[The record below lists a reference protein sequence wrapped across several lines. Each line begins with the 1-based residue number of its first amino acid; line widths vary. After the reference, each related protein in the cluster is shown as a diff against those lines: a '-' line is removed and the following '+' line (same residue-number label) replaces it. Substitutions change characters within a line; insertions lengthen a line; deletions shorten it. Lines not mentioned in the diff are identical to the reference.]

1 MSAFH
6 PSHLHLYSDCR
17 KWALNILRKKLL
29 ETAGL
34 DHKAIVSVDHFQH
47 VVFYLLI
54 YLCFG
59 DKYEDSVI
67 RQNTAVQRAIITNF
81 VEFNLLN
88 FTRYLGKILF
98 HKLWKEL
105 LEVRYEL
112 ENILLPLSD
121 AQREKKHIK
130 LMDGGGGEENT

>member
-1 MSAFH
+1 MGIEH
-6 PSHLHLYSDCR
+6 PQEKNS
-17 KWALNILRKKLL
+17 WKLL
-29 ETAGL
+29 DWTT
-34 DHKAIVSVDHFQH
+34 KRVSVDHFQH
-47 VVFYLLI
+47 AVFYLLI

-88 FTRYLGKILF
+88 FTPYLGKILF
-98 HKLWKEL
+98 HKLCKEL

-112 ENILLPLSD
+112 ENILLLLRD
-121 AQREKKHIK
+121 AQREKKHNK
-130 LMDGGGGEENT
+130 LMDGGGGENIVQVFG

>member
-6 PSHLHLYSDCR
+6 LSRLHLNSDCR

-34 DHKAIVSVDHFQH
+34 DHEAIVVA
-47 VVFYLLI
+47 VFYLLI

-88 FTRYLGKILF
+88 FTPYLGKILF

-121 AQREKKHIK
+121 AQREKKHNK
-130 LMDGGGGEENT
+130 LMDGEGEENT